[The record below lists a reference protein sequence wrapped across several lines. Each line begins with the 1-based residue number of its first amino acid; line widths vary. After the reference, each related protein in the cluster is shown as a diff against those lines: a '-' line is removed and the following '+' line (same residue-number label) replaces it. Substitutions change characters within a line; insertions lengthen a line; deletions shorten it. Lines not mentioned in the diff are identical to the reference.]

1 MGDVD
6 GDIFNRCNS
15 GSADRAQMR
24 NEDEID
30 NDGYDNDAGKGVTDC
45 EEMMVVRS
53 IMMILR

>member
-6 GDIFNRCNS
+6 DFNRCNS
-15 GSADRAQMR
+15 GSTDRAQMR

-30 NDGYDNDAGKGVTDC
+30 NDSHDNDAGKGVTDC

>member
-24 NEDEID
+24 HEDEID
-30 NDGYDNDAGKGVTDC
+30 NDSYDNDAGKGVTDC
-45 EEMMVVRS
+45 VEMMVVSS